1 MYECACSLQPGDD
14 DPFFSCPIENWHLT
28 ADNMYETLKK
38 GAMLY
43 GFNEQRFAPH
53 SLRIAGASAMRSVP
67 STYDCQQRRF
77 NSQSQQYR
85 AALCLTQT
93 TSACGMQVST

>member
-67 STYDCQQRRF
+67 KVH
-77 NSQSQQYR
+77 
-85 AALCLTQT
+85 T
-93 TSACGMQVST
+93 TVNKGVSTVNHSNIELHCV